1 MGVLDW
7 LSGLL
12 PSPAQVAHEIRGLR
26 LRHRG
31 EPLEGA
37 YEELAAGG
45 LAPGKAA
52 LLRACVRTLER
63 E

>member
-1 MGVLDW
+1 MSLLSW
-7 LSGLL
+7 LSGFVAT
-12 PSPAQVAHEIRGLR
+12 PEQVAHEIRGLR

-37 YEELAAGG
+37 YEELAAPG

-52 LLRACVRTLER
+52 LLRACVRSLER